1 MFHVTNRIWK
11 GWIGTPAPVLCF
23 AERWEAGRNRLCDDD
38 DGYVSSTTEM
48 MAVLMCTDINDVHV
62 DEMIVLS

>member
-1 MFHVTNRIWK
+1 M
-11 GWIGTPAPVLCF
+11 
-23 AERWEAGRNRLCDDD
+23 EAGRNRLCDDD

-48 MAVLMCTDINDVHV
+48 MAVLMCTEVNDVHV